1 MELHNNAPTFYASNR
16 GQWRRWLQKNHAVEA
31 SIWLII
37 YHQSSP
43 TKSVYY
49 EEAVEEA
56 ICFGW
61 IDSIAHKRDEESKY
75 QFFARR
81 KPKSNWS
88 RANRLRAEKMIAEG
102 KMQAAGQ
109 AMIDIAKQNGG
120 WTALETVQSSVVP
133 GDLAAALAK
142 NISAKRYF
150 EQFPPSS
157 KRIILEW
164 ILNAKRPETRAK
176 RIAETVAMAAK
187 NLRAN
192 HYRQ

>member
-1 MELHNNAPTFYASNR
+1 MAAPSRREWRNWLKKFHNS
-16 GQWRRWLQKNHAVEA
+16 KESV
-31 SIWLII
+31 WLII
-37 YHQSSP
+37 YHKDVD

-61 IDSIAHKRDEESKY
+61 IDSIAHKRDGHSKY

-88 RANRLRAEKMIAEG
+88 NANRERAEKMIDDDL
-102 KMQAAGQ
+102 MTPAGQ
-109 AMIDIAKQNGG
+109 AMIDHAKKSGTWYALKDVQQSVLPDDLKRSLSKNK
-120 WTALETVQSSVVP
+120 TAE
-133 GDLAAALAK
+133 K
-142 NISAKRYF
+142 NF
-150 EQFPPSS
+150 NVFPPSS

-164 ILNAKRPETRAK
+164 ILNAKKAETRAK
-176 RIAETVAMAAK
+176 RITETVSLAVK
-187 NLRAN
+187 NIRAN